1 MCDNQIIYF
10 QMKNRLL
17 LLALFTLFSSVTV
30 LAQSKF
36 VIRGRVLSGDDK
48 QPIMGANIIELD
60 EAERFINGTITDFN
74 GNFTF
79 EVTSSNARIKV
90 SFIGYKS
97 QDLLVNNRPIINV
110 TMQPDVEQLQEV
122 AVVAD
127 VVSDD
132 NPLRAIP
139 RRNMT
144 GASSRVDLTQ
154 MEEIGVSSADEALQG
169 QIAGVDI
176 VMNSGDPGSGSSIVI
191 RGMGSL
197 GASKPLIVV
206 DGIPQDTKIDDDLD
220 LASADAEDIGE
231 LVSISPTS
239 IASIEVLKDAAET
252 APYGSKGADGVLLI
266 TTKRGTRGKPV
277 FRYSYKY
284 TGYTQPTEIPM
295 LNGDEYVMLQ
305 LEELFA
311 PEGNSLDIP
320 EELAFDPTYKDY
332 YNYSQNTD
340 WLEEIRDQ
348 SPFAHD
354 HNFEVSGGGDK
365 TRYYSSVGYLDQDGT
380 SLNTNL
386 KRLSTLI
393 KLTYNVSSNLRFD
406 AKFDFTNTDRSY
418 TPDIE
423 YKKDKYRSV
432 KAMAYMKAPNM
443 SIYEYD
449 SNGNSTGE
457 FFNPIE
463 SYQGDGY
470 TFFNPVALATLSEGK
485 IAQNQI
491 APTFTV
497 TYNVNNHLRYSGTVS
512 YKFISEKS
520 SKFIP
525 YSAIG
530 ASWVDEKNNNSFEN
544 DLSAAQL
551 YSRNQLVYNNV
562 FAGKHTMVLSAT
574 WETSQVDNTKFGSE
588 VTLTPSTSFKDPSSN
603 SVLQGLSS
611 SYDQGRDMGG
621 LISGNY
627 VFDDRYIFNGSLRF
641 DGNSQFGDAKRWGK
655 FPALSAGWRM
665 SNENFMKGLSFVEDF
680 KWRLSYGVSG
690 KAPGTAY
697 GRFAIYDAPST
708 SAYIY
713 NSIIVPKNIQLTQ
726 LRWQKVSQ
734 VNFGADMSL
743 LEKGK
748 LFVKFDIYHKVTT
761 DLVHKNYKI
770 PSTSGFANFARYN
783 GGELQNKGYDIE
795 MNYRII
801 NSKIWKFSVGANTA
815 KNINSYESLPDN
827 YVLVKDS
834 EMSNGKYP
842 RKAVL
847 GEPIGS
853 FYGVKYL
860 GVYSRTSD
868 IQALDDNGKQL
879 YDLAGKPIEL
889 SYQTGGNTGRFEQGD
904 AIYEDINND
913 GRIDNYDVTYIGDSS
928 PDFMGGFNT
937 SLSYK
942 NLRLSLGFYGRLG
955 QDIVNRTAINTQN
968 MSGSENQSKAV
979 LHRWR
984 KPGDGENYLV
994 LPRAYKG
1001 HRVNY
1006 LGSDR
1011 FIEDGSYVR
1020 LNNVSLKYD
1029 VPKEYCSRIGL
1040 KTVSVALNLRKLYT
1054 WTNYSGQDPEVKI
1067 GSDPFWMGE
1076 DDARTPPSR
1085 QITFNLNVS
1094 F

>member
-1 MCDNQIIYF
+1 
-10 QMKNRLL
+10 MKNRLL
-17 LLALFTLFSSVTV
+17 LLALFTLLGSVTV

-36 VIRGRVLSGDDK
+36 IIRGRVMSGDDK

-97 QDLLVNNRPIINV
+97 QDLMVNNRPIINV
-110 TMQPDVEQLQEV
+110 TMLPDVEQLQEV

-144 GASSRVDLTQ
+144 GSSSKVDLTQ

-206 DGIPQDTKIDDDLD
+206 DGIPQDVTIDDDLD
-220 LASADAEDIGE
+220 FASADAEDIGE

-266 TTKRGTRGKPV
+266 TTKKGTRGKPV
-277 FRYSYKY
+277 FRYSYKF
-284 TGYTQPTEIPM
+284 TGYKQPAEIPM

-305 LEELFA
+305 LEQLFA
-311 PEGNSLDIP
+311 PSGQSLDIP
-320 EELAFDPTYKDY
+320 DELAFDPTYIDF
-332 YNYSQNTD
+332 YNYSQNID
-340 WLEEIRDQ
+340 WLEEIREQ
-348 SPFAHD
+348 SPTAND

-365 TRYYSSVGYLDQDGT
+365 TRYYSSVGYLDQSGT

-406 AKFDFTNTDRSY
+406 AKFDFTNTDRMY

-423 YKKDKYRSV
+423 YESRKFRSV
-432 KAMAYMKAPNM
+432 KAMAYIKAPNM
-443 SIYEYD
+443 SIMEYD
-449 SNGNSTGE
+449 SYGNQTGE
-457 FFNPIE
+457 YFNPIE

-470 TFFNPVALATLSEGK
+470 GYFNPVALAQLSEGK
-485 IAQNQI
+485 IGQNQI

-497 TYNVNNHLRYSGTVS
+497 TYNIDNHLKYTGTVAYKFLSKKSGT
-512 YKFISEKS
+512 
-520 SKFIP
+520 FIP
-525 YSAIG
+525 YNAIG
-530 ASWVDEKNNNSFEN
+530 ASWVDKKNNSNGES

-551 YSRNQLVYNNV
+551 YTRNQLIYNNV
-562 FAGKHTMVLSAT
+562 FAGKHTVVLSGT
-574 WETSQVDNTKFGSE
+574 WETSQKDNTNFYVGT
-588 VTLTPSTSFKDPSSN
+588 TLSPSTSFRDPASN
-603 SVLQGLSS
+603 SVIDGLSS
-611 SYDQGRDMGG
+611 SFDQGRDLGG

-627 VFDDRYIFNGSLRF
+627 VYDDRYIFNGSIRV
-641 DGNSQFGDAKRWGK
+641 DGNSQFGDDKRWGT
-655 FPALSAGWRM
+655 FPSLSAGWRM
-665 SNENFMKGLSFVEDF
+665 SNENFMKGLNFVEDF
-680 KWRLSYGVSG
+680 KWRMSYGVSG

-697 GRFAIYDAPST
+697 GRFATYGTPSN

-713 NSIIVPKNIQLTQ
+713 NPIIVPQNIQLTK

-734 VNFGADMSL
+734 VNFGADMSF

-748 LFVKFDIYHKVTT
+748 LFVKFDLYHKVTT
-761 DLVHKNYKI
+761 DLVHKDYDI
-770 PSTSGFANFARYN
+770 PTSSGFSKLARYN
-783 GGELQNKGYDIE
+783 GGELRNKGYDIE

-801 NSKIWKFSVGANTA
+801 NTKIWKFSVGANTS
-815 KNINSYESLPDN
+815 KNINSYEALPDN
-827 YVLVKDS
+827 YVLVKD
-834 EMSNGKYP
+834 ENLDNAKYP

-853 FYGVKYL
+853 FYGVKYK

-868 IQALDDNGKQL
+868 IHALDNNGKQL
-879 YDLAGKPIEL
+879 YDLAGKAVEL
-889 SYQTGGNTGRFEQGD
+889 SYETAGATGTFEQGD
-904 AIYEDINND
+904 AIYEDLNND
-913 GRIDNYDVTYIGDSS
+913 GRIDNYDVTYIGDSN
-928 PDFMGGFNT
+928 PDFMGGLNT

-942 NLRLSLGFYGRLG
+942 NVRLSLGFYGRLG

-968 MSGSENQSKAV
+968 MSGIDNQSKAV

-994 LPRAYKG
+994 LPRAYRSHKS
-1001 HRVNY
+1001 NY

-1011 FIEDGSYVR
+1011 FIEDGSYIR

-1029 VPKEYCSRIGL
+1029 VPKEFCDRINL
-1040 KTVSVALNLRKLYT
+1040 KTVSLAINVRKLYT
-1054 WTNYSGQDPEVKI
+1054 WTNYSGQDPEVRI

-1076 DDARTPPSR
+1076 DAARTPPSR